1 MKTPLRLIIADDH
14 VLFRQGLKSLL
25 LLQPDIEVIGE
36 VHNADDLSAAVS
48 ENSCDI
54 LLLDLEMD
62 RWMMDDIAQL
72 SRLTRVIVVTASESA
87 ENGVRAL
94 RLGARA
100 IVQKRFAV
108 ETLMTAIRTAAEGL
122 VWMPATVQAQFAI
135 QESPASRQLT
145 ARESEIVR
153 HVASGM
159 RNAQVAERLSISEST
174 VKTHLNRVFQKL
186 RLRDRLQL
194 THYAIKTGLAR
205 LLDDER

>member
-1 MKTPLRLIIADDH
+1 
-14 VLFRQGLKSLL
+14 
-25 LLQPDIEVIGE
+25 
-36 VHNADDLSAAVS
+36 
-48 ENSCDI
+48 
-54 LLLDLEMD
+54 
-62 RWMMDDIAQL
+62 
-72 SRLTRVIVVTASESA
+72 
-87 ENGVRAL
+87 
-94 RLGARA
+94 
-100 IVQKRFAV
+100 
-108 ETLMTAIRTAAEGL
+108 LMTAIRTAAEGL